1 MTKTLKEIQIQ
12 DYELIIFDCDGTL
25 VDTEPL
31 TNGLI
36 GTMVRELGID
46 ISDQEAYN
54 TFVGTS
60 FAKIT
65 EFVEVELGKK
75 LDFDFEKDFRIRC
88 VDLFQRELKIIPGA
102 DVFINKL
109 EQQVC
114 VSSNGPKEKML
125 LTLEITNLLQ
135 YFDKGNMFSAY
146 DIEKW
151 KPEPDLY
158 LHTAE
163 VMGVAPEKCLVIED
177 TISGMMGA
185 INANIDV
192 VVHSHG
198 MDNQTAEELIAPT
211 FDSYDQLGKQFFR
224 KNTL

>member
-65 EFVEVELGKK
+65 
-75 LDFDFEKDFRIRC
+75 
-88 VDLFQRELKIIPGA
+88 A
-102 DVFINKL
+102 
-109 EQQVC
+109 
-114 VSSNGPKEKML
+114 VSYTH
-125 LTLEITNLLQ
+125 LTLPTILL
-135 YFDKGNMFSAY
+135 
-146 DIEKW
+146 
-151 KPEPDLY
+151 
-158 LHTAE
+158 
-163 VMGVAPEKCLVIED
+163 V
-177 TISGMMGA
+177 
-185 INANIDV
+185 
-192 VVHSHG
+192 
-198 MDNQTAEELIAPT
+198 
-211 FDSYDQLGKQFFR
+211 
-224 KNTL
+224 